1 VILDEHEIAE
11 LVKIEY
17 AAGRLFTDLGMVFPP
32 HDPAEV
38 LRNAAVVLT
47 VGEPRIGF
55 AVVGELGPDAYLEQ
69 ISVHPDHG
77 RRGVGTALLMTAL
90 DWARAGDHPRM
101 VLTTFRD
108 LPWNGPWYAHHG
120 FRELPYDECSAELRA
135 VRDAELEAGLD
146 AMAPRVAMAH
156 DLT

>member
-1 VILDEHEIAE
+1 MDEGEIAA

-17 AAGRLFTDLGMVFPP
+17 AAGRLFTELGMVFPP

-38 LRNAAVVLT
+38 IRNAATVLT
-47 VGEPRIGF
+47 VGTPPIAF

-77 RRGVGTALLMTAL
+77 RRGVGTSLLMTAL
-90 DWARAGDHPRM
+90 AHAAGYRRM
-101 VLTTFRD
+101 VLTTFAD
-108 LPWNGPWYAHHG
+108 IPWNGPWYAKHG
-120 FRELPYDECSAELRA
+120 FRTLPYAECSPEMQA
-135 VRDAELEAGLD
+135 VRDAEIQSGLD
-146 AMAPRVAMAH
+146 AMAPRLAMAH